1 MTRRAG
7 KLGTVPVNRAT
18 TQFAPGRTIGINAEL
33 KFRASVSVHEH
44 DAASGIAVRSRP
56 IM

>member
-7 KLGTVPVNRAT
+7 NLGTVLVNRARRHNS
-18 TQFAPGRTIGINAEL
+18 RTIGINAEL